1 MAKKKEVGQSL
12 DFASLVKEFQ
22 KIVPETDVAS
32 SEQFQITDYV
42 SLGNYLLNAQVSG
55 KLLGGLPVGK
65 MLLLSGDPGTGK
77 TYLSLNICREA
88 QKKYGAKV
96 IWYDTESAMD
106 TKTMQRLGIDT
117 DNAIIVP
124 IKNVEKLTHSM
135 LNFLENVVRGKPCEY
150 IIVIDSIGMLSSI
163 KEMEDSSTGNDKR
176 DMTKQQRLKTL
187 FRTTLVDCGNRQ
199 IPIIATSHTYASMNP
214 YGKPKEISGG
224 SGSLFSAGIT
234 LMLSKKLMKQ
244 EDDVSFDEND
254 DDEQR
259 TGVIITSK
267 QEKARYSRQGL
278 DVSVQVSFTKG
289 MNKFWG
295 LEEYLDWE
303 HCGVAPGKMV
313 EEEEIITTETG
324 KTKKVKTGRM
334 VFEPSTSDK
343 ISTWAIRS
351 LNKHIKNNE
360 FWKYAKHIFTKENMA
375 YINEVCTKKFSFAEY
390 SGEDLQDLEE
400 IVENNYIEV
409 SSNNIS
415 DDE

>member
-32 SEQFQITDYV
+32 SEQFQIIHYV
-42 SLGNYLLNAQVSG
+42 PTGNYLLNAQISG

-65 MLLLSGDPGTGK
+65 MLLLAGDPGAGK
-77 TYLSLNICREA
+77 TFLTLNICREA
-88 QKKYGAKV
+88 QKKYGTTV

-106 TKTMQRLGIDT
+106 TETMQRLGVDT
-117 DNAIIVP
+117 DNAIIIP
-124 IKNVEKLTHSM
+124 IKNVEKLTHSL
-135 LNFLENVVRGKPCEY
+135 LNFLENVPRDKPCPY

-163 KEMEDSSTGNDKR
+163 KELEDSSTGNDKR

-187 FRTTLVDCGNRQ
+187 FKTTLVDCGNKQ

-224 SGSLFSAGIT
+224 SGSLFSAGVT
-234 LMLSKKLMKQ
+234 LMLRKKLMKKD
-244 EDDVSFDEND
+244 DDVSFDETEY
-254 DDEQR
+254 DEQK
-259 TGVIITSK
+259 TGVIITSS
-267 QEKARYSRQGL
+267 QEKARYSKQGL
-278 DVSVQVSFTKG
+278 DVSIQVPFTKG

-313 EEEEIITTETG
+313 EEVIETTTDTG
-324 KTKKVKTGRM
+324 KIKKVKTGNLI
-334 VFEPSTSDK
+334 FEPSTSGTTT
-343 ISTWAIRS
+343 TWAIRS

-360 FWKYAKHIFTKENMA
+360 FWKYAKHIFTKENMI
-375 YINEVCTKKFSFAEY
+375 YLNEVCTKKFAFAEY
-390 SGEDLQDLEE
+390 SGEDLEDLEE
-400 IVENNYIEV
+400 IVENNYVEV
-409 SSNNIS
+409 SSNTIS